1 MILLS
6 NFIINYYSPMT
17 EEFNT
22 QGIFLLASKYLSF
35 ADLLK
40 CIAPSE
46 DDLYR
51 HFVEYLIFA
60 NFILANIDYGLD

>member
-1 MILLS
+1 
-6 NFIINYYSPMT
+6 MT

-22 QGIFLLASKYLSF
+22 QRIFFLASKYLSF

-40 CIAPSE
+40 RIAPSE
-46 DDLYR
+46 DDFNR

-60 NFILANIDYGLD
+60 TFILANIDYGLD